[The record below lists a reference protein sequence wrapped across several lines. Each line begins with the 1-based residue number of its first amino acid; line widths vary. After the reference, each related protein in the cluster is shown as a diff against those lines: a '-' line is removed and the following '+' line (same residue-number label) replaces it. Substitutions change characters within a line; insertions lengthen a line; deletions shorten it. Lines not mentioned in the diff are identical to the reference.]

1 MLLFELQIK
10 HLTSDGVIQIISS
23 CIDIVTL
30 EFSDNPR
37 RFLYPIGSTILPN
50 LSISRSMPLIFSS
63 SNVKYINMIT
73 LCLYK
78 VKIKAYIMLLKCY
91 RGVIMATNK
100 IQTGIR
106 FEPELLYK
114 ITQVAKKN
122 KRSLNAQLEY
132 LAQECVAEF
141 ESENGEIPLDENE
154 MYKK

>member
-1 MLLFELQIK
+1 
-10 HLTSDGVIQIISS
+10 
-23 CIDIVTL
+23 
-30 EFSDNPR
+30 
-37 RFLYPIGSTILPN
+37 
-50 LSISRSMPLIFSS
+50 
-63 SNVKYINMIT
+63 MIT

-78 VKIKAYIMLLKCY
+78 VKRKAYIMLLKCY

-100 IQTGIR
+100 VQTGIR

-122 KRSLNAQLEY
+122 KRSLNAQLEF

-141 ESENGEIPLDENE
+141 EAENGEIQLDENE